1 MVEDCFVV
9 YQWVSNSAVCDD
21 LFTCCPAGQELGNT
35 SFVEYSESIPTSV
48 GGGLIIKQILGSYMR
63 IIARVVVV
71 FAAIL
76 GISGSGS
83 SAPLPQDRIRGE
95 VDAAQV
101 SRLRGTTHPRALA
114 QLDLGRTDPMRM
126 ISGAITFRLSPAQ
139 QADMDQ
145 LLRDQQDPKSPR
157 YHRWITPDQY
167 AARFGMTSSDL
178 AKVNSWL
185 KSQGLTIDSISRN
198 RNEISFSGSV
208 GQVEYA
214 FRTELHNFNVRGVQ
228 HFANATDIS
237 FPTAFSNQVLGV
249 RGLDNFVPKPRVRP
263 LPKLTSNLTGNHF
276 LIPGDFAVIYNLPA
290 AFTGAGQSIAVVGQ
304 TTISTGDLDTFR
316 TNSGLPLTSA
326 SNFQQTT
333 ATGTGTA
340 MQCSGDETEADLD
353 LEWSEGVAKNAKI
366 IYVIA
371 GVGSGGTCASRTRN
385 VFDALQYAITQ
396 NVAPV
401 VSISYGNCE
410 ANLGRSF
417 VLTMQQWAQQAN
429 SQGQTIS
436 GPSGDD
442 GAADCESGNSTTASH
457 GLAVDV
463 PAAIPEVTGVGGTEF
478 TGDSSQCPNSSCPGN
493 VAPADQYWS
502 ASSSSTSGASALQYI
517 PEKVWNDSDSSG
529 LSATGGGASTVFS
542 KPSWQTGAG
551 VPADGKRDVPD
562 ISFNASNAHDP
573 YLICGPQDCTNGFR
587 DASNNFSGVGG
598 TSAGAPVFAG
608 VLALLNQATSSNGLG
623 NVNPMLY
630 SLAANSASNHAF
642 HDVTSGDNKVTCT
655 AGTSGCPTGTTSIG
669 FSAATGYDLTTGLG
683 SLNIANLV
691 TAWVASAPAA
701 DFDLNGL
708 TTTATRGSSGN
719 STITVTA
726 LNGFTGTVNLTCS
739 PSSQNVQISC
749 SLNPAILDMSSGT
762 TNNTKTSTL
771 NITTVADLETPFRWK
786 HTGTFF
792 ATTGGLF
799 AAVLLGGISS
809 RPRRWLQMIA
819 MFAVLLT
826 LAGVACGGGGG
837 GGSSKVTPAG
847 TYSISVTGTSG
858 STSHATDVSLVV
870 Q

>member
-1 MVEDCFVV
+1 
-9 YQWVSNSAVCDD
+9 
-21 LFTCCPAGQELGNT
+21 
-35 SFVEYSESIPTSV
+35 
-48 GGGLIIKQILGSYMR
+48 MR

-83 SAPLPQDRIRGE
+83 SAPVPQDRIRGV

-114 QLDLGRTDPMRM
+114 LLDQGRTDPVRM
-126 ISGAITFRLSPAQ
+126 ISGAISFRLSPAQ

-145 LLRDQQDPKSPR
+145 LLRDQQDPKSAG
-157 YHRWITPDQY
+157 YHRWITPDEY
-167 AARFGMTSSDL
+167 AARFGMTLTDL
-178 AKVNSWL
+178 AKVTSWL
-185 KSQGLTIDSISRN
+185 KSQGLMVDAISRN

-214 FRTELHNFNVRGVQ
+214 FRTELHNFNVRGEQ
-228 HFANATDIS
+228 HFANATDVS
-237 FPTAFSNQVLGV
+237 FPTAFSDQVLGV

-263 LPKLTSNLTGNHF
+263 VPKLTSNLTGNHF
-276 LIPGDFAVIYNLPA
+276 VIPGDFAVIYNVPPA
-290 AFTGAGQSIAVVGQ
+290 YTGAGQSIAVVGQ

-316 TNSGLPLTSA
+316 SNSGLPLTSA
-326 SNFQQTT
+326 SNFQQVT
-333 ATGTGTA
+333 AAGTGTA

-353 LEWSEGVAKNAKI
+353 LEWSEGVARNAKI

-371 GVGSGGTCASRTRN
+371 GVGSGGSCTNRTRN

-396 NVAPV
+396 NLAPII
-401 VSISYGNCE
+401 SISYGNCE

-442 GAADCESGNSTTASH
+442 GAADCESGSSATASH

-478 TGDSSQCPNSSCPGN
+478 TGDSSQCPNNSCPGN
-493 VAPADQYWS
+493 VAPADSPYWGG
-502 ASSSSTSGASALQYI
+502 SSSSTSGASALQYI
-517 PEKVWNDSDSSG
+517 PEKAWNNSDTSG

-542 KPSWQTGAG
+542 KPSWQSGTG

-562 ISFNASNAHDP
+562 ISFNASNAHDS

-598 TSAGAPVFAG
+598 TSAGAPAFAG

-630 SLAANSASNHAF
+630 SLAANNASNNAF
-642 HDVTSGDNKVTCT
+642 HDASSGDNMVTCT
-655 AGTSGCPTGTTSIG
+655 AGTANCPAGTGSIG

-683 SLNIANLV
+683 SLNIANLI
-691 TAWVASAPAA
+691 TAWMAAAPTPTA
-701 DFDLNGL
+701 DFDLSGL
-708 TTTATRGSSGN
+708 TTTAARGSSGN

-726 LNGFTGTVNLTCS
+726 RNGFTGTVNLTCS
-739 PSSQNVQISC
+739 PSSKNVQISC

-762 TNNTKTSTL
+762 TNSTKTSTL
-771 NITTVADLETPFRWK
+771 SITTAADLETPFRWK
-786 HTGTFF
+786 PAGTLF

-799 AAVLLGGISS
+799 AAVLFGGISS
-809 RPRRWLQMIA
+809 HRHRWLGRIA
-819 MFAVLLT
+819 MFVVLAV

-837 GGSSKVTPAG
+837 GGGSKVTPAG
-847 TYSISVTGTSG
+847 SYTITVTGTSG

>member
-1 MVEDCFVV
+1 
-9 YQWVSNSAVCDD
+9 
-21 LFTCCPAGQELGNT
+21 
-35 SFVEYSESIPTSV
+35 
-48 GGGLIIKQILGSYMR
+48 MR
-63 IIARVVVV
+63 IIARVLVV

-76 GISGSGS
+76 GTSGSGS
-83 SAPLPQDRIRGE
+83 SAPVPQDRIRGD

-101 SRLRGTTHPRALA
+101 SRLRGTMHPRALA
-114 QLDLGRTDPMRM
+114 QLDQGRTDPMRM
-126 ISGAITFRLSPAQ
+126 ISGAVTFRLSPAQ
-139 QADMDQ
+139 QTDMDQ
-145 LLRDQQDPKSPR
+145 LLRDQQDPQSAK

-167 AARFGMTSSDL
+167 ATRFGMTPSDL
-178 AKVNSWL
+178 AKVTSWL

-198 RNEISFSGSV
+198 RNEVSFSGSV

-214 FRTELHNFNVRGVQ
+214 FRTELHNFNVRGEQ

-276 LIPGDFAVIYNLPA
+276 VIPGDFAVIYNVPSA
-290 AFTGAGQSIAVVGQ
+290 YTGAGQSIAVVGQ
-304 TTISTGDLDTFR
+304 TTISTSDLDTFR
-316 TNSGLPLTSA
+316 SNSGLPLTSA
-326 SNFQQTT
+326 SNFQQVT
-333 ATGTGTA
+333 AAGTGTA

-353 LEWSEGVAKNAKI
+353 LEWSEGVARNAKI
-366 IYVIA
+366 IFVIA
-371 GVGSGGTCASRTRN
+371 GVGSSGSCTNRTRN

-396 NVAPV
+396 NLAPI

-410 ANLGRSF
+410 ANLGRPF

-429 SQGQTIS
+429 AQGQTIS

-442 GAADCESGNSTTASH
+442 GAADCESGTSTTASH

-478 TGDSSQCPNSSCPGN
+478 TGDSSQCPNTSCPGN
-493 VAPADQYWS
+493 VAPADSPYWS
-502 ASSSSTSGASALQYI
+502 GSSSLTSGASALQYI
-517 PEKVWNDSDSSG
+517 PEKAWNDSDASG

-542 KPSWQTGAG
+542 KPSWQSGAG

-562 ISFNASNAHDP
+562 ISFNASNAHDS

-598 TSAGAPVFAG
+598 TSAGAPAFAG

-630 SLAANSASNHAF
+630 SLAANNVSNNAF
-642 HDVTSGDNKVTCT
+642 HDVSSGDNMVTCT
-655 AGTSGCPTGTTSIG
+655 AGTANCPAGTASIG
-669 FSAATGYDLTTGLG
+669 FRATTGYDLTTGLG
-683 SLNIANLV
+683 SLNISNLI
-691 TAWVASAPAA
+691 TAWMAA
-701 DFDLNGL
+701 VPTPTPDFDLNGL
-708 TTTATRGSSGN
+708 TTTTNPGGSGN

-726 LNGFTGTVNLTCS
+726 LNGFAGTVNLTCS
-739 PSSQNVQISC
+739 PSSKNVQISC

-771 NITTVADLETPFRWK
+771 NITTVADLKAPFRWK
-786 HTGTFF
+786 PTGTLF

-809 RPRRWLQMIA
+809 RPRRWFGMIA
-819 MFAVLLT
+819 MFVVLAV

-837 GGSSKVTPAG
+837 GGGGSKATPAG
-847 TYSISVTGTSG
+847 SYTITVTGTSG
-858 STSHATDVSLVV
+858 TTAHATDVSLVV